1 MCFCDGVVAR
11 YLCIQVF
18 SRTDIGWN
26 LTDSDRASPM
36 QTEELLVAGVAGQWG
51 AITGVFSGCAG
62 STVF

>member
-1 MCFCDGVVAR
+1 
-11 YLCIQVF
+11 
-18 SRTDIGWN
+18 
-26 LTDSDRASPM
+26 M